1 MDRNENDIYLCW
13 NEETKEFD
21 WDLYQELCD
30 IADYWEC
37 EE

>member
-1 MDRNENDIYLCW
+1 MNERVEQNIMECDTD
-13 NEETKEFD
+13 EVFD
-21 WDLYQELCD
+21 WETYQYMCD

>member
-1 MDRNENDIYLCW
+1 MNERVEQNIIECDID
-13 NEETKEFD
+13 EGFD
-21 WDLYQELCD
+21 WETYQYMCD